1 MSPKWLAPCSITA
14 NSVSGS
20 ILKSV
25 SGTPT
30 SLLKLPEVAMVLPF
44 SERISV
50 VSSFTVVLPQEPV
63 RETILA
69 LDCWRTSCP
78 HRPKSRRVSSHM
90 TTGTLSLI
98 PRSRLTPTAAAPF
111 FTALSIKSCASKRS
125 PLRAINKA
133 PSHLRESVATLVTVA
148 SLPISLAPAAAAS
161 SDSLKSITFNSTK
174 FCGYFSV

>member
-63 RETILA
+63 RETHNRKEQELQDSSPDIIGQRHSSEYKGDA
-69 LDCWRTSCP
+69 YSMSYR
-78 HRPKSRRVSSHM
+78 HYYRR
-90 TTGTLSLI
+90 
-98 PRSRLTPTAAAPF
+98 
-111 FTALSIKSCASKRS
+111 K
-125 PLRAINKA
+125 
-133 PSHLRESVATLVTVA
+133 E
-148 SLPISLAPAAAAS
+148 
-161 SDSLKSITFNSTK
+161 DSLQFLIAGESPYNA
-174 FCGYFSV
+174 V